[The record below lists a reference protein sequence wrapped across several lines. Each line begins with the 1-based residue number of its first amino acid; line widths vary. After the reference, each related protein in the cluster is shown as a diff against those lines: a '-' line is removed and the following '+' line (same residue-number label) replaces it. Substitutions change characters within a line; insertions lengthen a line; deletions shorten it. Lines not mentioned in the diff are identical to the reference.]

1 MTTPEF
7 RFATRATV
15 FSLQC
20 AVLLDNLHKH
30 DAGST
35 GFHRLAART
44 MADRALTALD
54 AVAGKPDGY
63 TRDFVGYC
71 EAAADSA
78 ANILVA
84 YLKQRNQPR
93 DDDDAGE

>member
-7 RFATRATV
+7 QFAQRATV
-15 FSLQC
+15 FALQC
-20 AVLLDNLHKH
+20 SVILDALHKQ

-44 MADRALTALD
+44 MAKRALATLD
-54 AVAGKPDGY
+54 AVAENADDVKDRVLDAG
-63 TRDFVGYC
+63 
-71 EAAADSA
+71 EAADSSL
-78 ANILVA
+78 NILIA

>member
-1 MTTPEF
+1 MISLEF

-15 FSLQC
+15 FALQC
-20 AVLLDNLHKH
+20 AALLDALHKQ

-44 MADRALTALD
+44 MAKQALATLD
-54 AVAGKPDGY
+54 AVAENADDVKDRVIDAG
-63 TRDFVGYC
+63 
-71 EAAADSA
+71 EAAESSL
-78 ANILVA
+78 NILIA